1 MNAMTEMT
9 EDIADTMVRIAMD
22 AMRNSYIDHDGIAAG
37 ACVLSS
43 DGTLYNGCRIDHPIP
58 YLSIS
63 AEMAAMIRAI
73 VDGKREFDGIAI
85 VADIDG
91 FYVPDENTYEF
102 LVEMGVP
109 EIVFADLEGDVKI
122 MALADVEPY
131 RPRRR
136 D

>member
-1 MNAMTEMT
+1 MN

-22 AMRNSYIDHDGIAAG
+22 AIRNSYVSHDGIAAG
-37 ACVLSS
+37 ACVLTS

-73 VDGKREFDGIAI
+73 VDGKREFDGLAV
-85 VADIDG
+85 VADIEG
-91 FYVPDENTYEF
+91 YYVPDENTYEF
-102 LVEMGVP
+102 LQELGVP
-109 EIVFADLEGDVKI
+109 EIVFADLDGNVK
-122 MALADVEPY
+122 MMTLEEVEPY

>member
-1 MNAMTEMT
+1 MN

-22 AMRNSYIDHDGIAAG
+22 AIRNSYVDHDGIAAG
-37 ACVLSS
+37 ACVLTS
-43 DGTLYNGCRIDHPIP
+43 DGTLYNGCRVDHPVP
-58 YLSIS
+58 YLSVS

-73 VDGKREFDGIAI
+73 VDGKREFDGLAI

-91 FYVPDENTYEF
+91 FYVPDEYTYAF
-102 LVEMGVP
+102 LEELGVP
-109 EIVFADLEGDVKI
+109 EIVFADLDGNVKI
-122 MALADVEPY
+122 MPLEEGEPY

>member
-1 MNAMTEMT
+1 MMEVN

-22 AMRNSYIDHDGIAAG
+22 AIRNSYVDHDGIAAG
-37 ACVLSS
+37 ACVLTS

-63 AEMAAMIRAI
+63 AEMAAMIKAI
-73 VDGKREFDGIAI
+73 VDGKREFDGLAI
-85 VADIDG
+85 VADIEG

-102 LVEMGVP
+102 LLEMGVP
-109 EIVFADLEGDVKI
+109 EIVFADLDGNVKI
-122 MALADVEPY
+122 MSLEEVEPY

>member
-1 MNAMTEMT
+1 MN

-22 AMRNSYIDHDGIAAG
+22 AIRNSYVNHDGIAAG
-37 ACVLSS
+37 ACVLTS
-43 DGTLYNGCRIDHPIP
+43 DGTLYNGCTVDHPIP
-58 YLSIS
+58 YLSVP
-63 AEMAAMIRAI
+63 AEMAAMIKAL

-85 VADIDG
+85 VADIEG

-102 LVEMGVP
+102 LKELEVP
-109 EIVFADLEGDVKI
+109 EIVFADLDGNVKM
-122 MALADVEPY
+122 MALEEVEPY

>member
-1 MNAMTEMT
+1 MTEVN

-22 AMRNSYIDHDGIAAG
+22 AIRNSYVDHDGIAAG
-37 ACVLSS
+37 ACVLTS

-63 AEMAAMIRAI
+63 AEMAAMVRAI
-73 VDGKREFDGIAI
+73 VDGKREFDGLAI

-109 EIVFADLEGDVKI
+109 EVVFADLEGNVKI
-122 MALADVEPY
+122 MPLSEVEPY

>member
-1 MNAMTEMT
+1 MREMN

-22 AMRNSYIDHDGIAAG
+22 AIRNSYVDHDGIAAG

-43 DGTLYNGCRIDHPIP
+43 DGTLYNGCSIDHPVS

-63 AEMAAMIRAI
+63 AEMAAMVRAI
-73 VDGKREFDGIAI
+73 VDGKREFDGIAV

-91 FYVPDENTYEF
+91 FYVPDENTYDF
-102 LVEMGVP
+102 LVEMQVP
-109 EIVFADLEGDVKI
+109 EIVLADLEGNVKI
-122 MALADVEPY
+122 MALSEVEPY

>member
-1 MNAMTEMT
+1 MMNEVN

-22 AMRNSYIDHDGIAAG
+22 AIRNSYVDHDGIAAG
-37 ACVLSS
+37 ACVLTS

-63 AEMAAMIRAI
+63 AEMAAMIKAI
-73 VDGKREFDGIAI
+73 VDGKREFDGLAI
-85 VADIDG
+85 VADIEG

-102 LVEMGVP
+102 LLEMGVP
-109 EIVFADLEGDVKI
+109 EIVFADLDGNVKI
-122 MALADVEPY
+122 MSIEEVEPY